1 TDDLKPLLVKLL
13 KTTSIQDISPKLV
26 QIR

>member
-1 TDDLKPLLVKLL
+1 DDLKPLLVKLL